1 MHKIKKFF
9 ATMKRWW
16 TALKSKFITLSTLT
30 VSYNQIWGDSDDETF
45 IVKKFLIVK
54 PNHLKF
60 RTQSGQV
67 VEMHGAE
74 GLNYKIEG
82 M

>member
-1 MHKIKKFF
+1 MDKIRKFF

-16 TALKSKFITLSTLT
+16 LALKSKFITLYTLT
-30 VSYNQIWGDSDDETF
+30 VSYNQIWGDSDDQTF
-45 IVKKFLIVK
+45 IVRKFLVKK

-60 RTQSGQV
+60 RTEEGDI
-67 VEMHGAE
+67 VEFQGAE
-74 GLNYKIEG
+74 GLNYKIEE

>member
-16 TALKSKFITLSTLT
+16 IALKSKFITLSTLT
-30 VSYNQIWGDSDDETF
+30 VSYNKIWGDSDDETF

-60 RTQSGQV
+60 RTQSGEV
-67 VEMHGAE
+67 IEMHGAE

>member
-30 VSYNQIWGDSDDETF
+30 VSYNQIWGDSDDKTF